1 MICNFGIFSD
11 ENPIRPIADLS
22 ATRCSL
28 CKEPMHKITRH
39 PPTSRPPDKR
49 QTERPT
55 PLREEAAL
63 AQGPRYIL

>member
-1 MICNFGIFSD
+1 M
-11 ENPIRPIADLS
+11 PHL
-22 ATRCSL
+22 
-28 CKEPMHKITRH
+28 
-39 PPTSRPPDKR
+39 PTSPPPDKR